1 MKRNFVLHRALAIA
15 KKEVMH
21 IMRDPFT
28 LGLAVVVPLI
38 MVLFFGFAIDF
49 DFRGIKVAVY
59 DQDNSRLSRELV
71 RSFSASEY
79 FKTFAGASA
88 GAPAKE
94 IEEGK
99 ATISMVI
106 NSGFEREIF
115 SSRNS
120 QAQIIVDGTDNQKT
134 GVVAAYLGGIQR
146 AFSSKLSGSPAS
158 DPIKITARFIYNP
171 ELNTKWFIV
180 PGLIV
185 IVTGL
190 LSILLT
196 ALTVAREWEN
206 GSMEML
212 LSTPVTPFEI
222 VLGKILPYVGLGLTG
237 IVFVYIVARLAFS
250 VPFRGSYLALGAACF
265 LFITTSLAQGLLISV
280 ITRQQQKAMQ
290 ASMVVGLLPPLLLS
304 GFIFPIESMPLF
316 FRYLTM
322 VLPPRWFTAII
333 RTLFLKGTPFEG
345 LVIPFI
351 ALALMAVIFIAAAS
365 KRFKRDLEP

>member
-212 LSTPVTPFEI
+212 LSTPVTPLEI
-222 VLGKILPYVGLGLTG
+222 IAGKILPYVGLGLLG
-237 IVFVYIVARLAFS
+237 ITFVYVIARMVFS
-250 VPFRGSYLALGAACF
+250 VPFKGSYVVFFAACL
-265 LFITTSLAQGLLISV
+265 LFTTTSLAQGLLISV
-280 ITRQQQKAMQ
+280 VTRQQQKAMQ
-290 ASMVVGLLPPLLLS
+290 ASMMSGLLPSMLLS
-304 GFIFPIESMPLF
+304 GFIFPIESMPVF
-316 FRYLTM
+316 FQYLTM
-322 VLPPRWFTAII
+322 ILPPRWFMIII
-333 RTLFLKGTPFEG
+333 RTLFLKGTPVEG
-345 LVIPFI
+345 LAAPF
-351 ALALMAVIFIAAAS
+351 LALTLMTVILIAVAVN
-365 KRFKRDLEP
+365 KFKRDV